1 MKNDLVITDRKVVNL
16 TAFRET
22 IRLKVVPLFFPC
34 IFFVK
39 IDVKKDALITS
50 LFNNASM
57 VFVNGC
63 NVEELKYA
71 FGKKVTCQNL
81 IVKC

>member
-16 TAFRET
+16 TAFRKA
-22 IRLKVVPLFFPC
+22 IGLKVVPFFFSC
-34 IFFVK
+34 IFFVE
-39 IDVKKDALITS
+39 IDVKKDTLITC
-50 LFNNASM
+50 LFNNAS
-57 VFVNGC
+57 VIFVNSC
-63 NVEELKYA
+63 NVEEIKYP

>member
-22 IRLKVVPLFFPC
+22 IGLKVVPLFFPC

-39 IDVKKDALITS
+39 IDVKKDGSLPVSSIMPVWSSLTDVTS
-50 LFNNASM
+50 KYSSM
-57 VFVNGC
+57 PLGRR
-63 NVEELKYA
+63 
-71 FGKKVTCQNL
+71 
-81 IVKC
+81 

>member
-22 IRLKVVPLFFPC
+22 IGLKVVLLFFPC

-50 LFNNASM
+50 LFNNASV

>member
-16 TAFRET
+16 TAFRKT
-22 IRLKVVPLFFPC
+22 IGLKVVPLFFSC

-39 IDVKKDALITS
+39 IDVKKDTLIS
-50 LFNNASM
+50 RLFNNAC
-57 VFVNGC
+57 VIFVNGC

-71 FGKKVTCQNL
+71 LGKKVTCQNL

>member
-71 FGKKVTCQNL
+71 FGKKVTCQNP

>member
-16 TAFRET
+16 KAFRET
-22 IRLKVVPLFFPC
+22 IGLKVVSFFFPC

-39 IDVKKDALITS
+39 IDVKKDTFITRI
-50 LFNNASM
+50 FNNAC
-57 VFVNGC
+57 VIFVNGC
-63 NVEELKYA
+63 YVEELKYA

>member
-16 TAFRET
+16 RET
-22 IRLKVVPLFFPC
+22 IGLKVVPLFFSC

-39 IDVKKDALITS
+39 IDVKKDTLITC
-50 LFNNASM
+50 LFNNAS
-57 VFVNGC
+57 VIFVNGC

-71 FGKKVTCQNL
+71 FG
-81 IVKC
+81 

>member
-1 MKNDLVITDRKVVNL
+1 MKNDLVITDRKGVNL

-22 IRLKVVPLFFPC
+22 IGLKVVPLFFPC

-50 LFNNASM
+50 LFNDQAGYLEG
-57 VFVNGC
+57 VLDENGRIC
-63 NVEELKYA
+63 LK
-71 FGKKVTCQNL
+71 Q
-81 IVKC
+81 

>member
-22 IRLKVVPLFFPC
+22 IGLKVVPLFFPC

-50 LFNNASM
+50 LFNNASV

-63 NVEELKYA
+63 NVEVLKYA
-71 FGKKVTCQNL
+71 FGKKVNCQNL

>member
-22 IRLKVVPLFFPC
+22 IGLKVVPLFFPC

-39 IDVKKDALITS
+39 IDVKKDGHSCIS
-50 LFNNASM
+50 PWQYNHVIQRS
-57 VFVNGC
+57 
-63 NVEELKYA
+63 
-71 FGKKVTCQNL
+71 
-81 IVKC
+81 

>member
-22 IRLKVVPLFFPC
+22 IGLKVVPLFFPC
-34 IFFVK
+34 IVK

-50 LFNNASM
+50 LFNNASV
-57 VFVNGC
+57 VFVN
-63 NVEELKYA
+63 VEVCLWEE
-71 FGKKVTCQNL
+71 GNL
-81 IVKC
+81 PESYSQMPIAYS

>member
-22 IRLKVVPLFFPC
+22 IGLKVVPLFFPC

-50 LFNNASM
+50 LFNNASV
-57 VFVNGC
+57 VFVN
-63 NVEELKYA
+63 VEVCLWEE
-71 FGKKVTCQNL
+71 GNL
-81 IVKC
+81 PESYSQMLIAYS